1 MNNPMTLKPVKHT
14 QIIRVALLLALLI
27 SLPRTIYLYN
37 MITEGTIDFSGKWII
52 DFLYRYVLFFFFS
65 WGILELNTNVAYLKF
80 KGVNLVRMVLMVV
93 VDIIVLILF
102 LKLFSYFFYYVLG
115 MEMDSKEWGFTK
127 FNYEIL
133 LIVLFF
139 IARVLR
145 LQADQQESRIENERL
160 KQQNLQNELNALK
173 NQIDPHFLFNSLNS
187 LTSLIRDNKTATQFV
202 KKLSYMYRYILQSGD
217 SDLVSIREELKY
229 LDSYA
234 YLMETR
240 YRDRLHIDV
249 HIGEDYLDRKVPPMA
264 LQLLVENAVKHNE
277 ISGSNPL
284 TVNIFDKNG
293 SLFVENVIRPRTN
306 LADGTKNGLAN
317 LQKRYELLLKEK
329 LVVRTTDNVFSV
341 ELPLTIEL

>member
-1 MNNPMTLKPVKHT
+1 MLKPVKYT

-37 MITEGTIDFSGKWII
+37 MITEGTMDFSGKWVV
-52 DFLYRYVLFFFFS
+52 DFLYRYVFFFFFA
-65 WGILELNTNVAYLKF
+65 WGVLELNTNVGYLRF
-80 KGVNLVRMVLMVV
+80 KGSHIARMVLMLVA
-93 VDIIVLILF
+93 DIIVLILF
-102 LKLFSYFFYYVLG
+102 LKLFGHFFHYVMG
-115 MEMDSKEWGFTK
+115 VEMDSKERGFTK
-127 FNYEIL
+127 FNYIIL
-133 LIVLFF
+133 LVVLFF

-145 LQADQQESRIENERL
+145 LQADQQESRIENEKL

-187 LTSLIRDNKTATQFV
+187 LTSLIRENKTATQFV

-249 HIGEDYLDRKVPPMA
+249 QINEECLEEKVPPMA

-293 SLFVENVIRPRTN
+293 SLFVENIIRPRTN
-306 LADGTKNGLAN
+306 LADGTKNGLIN

-329 LVVRTTDNVFSV
+329 LTVRTSDNIFSV
-341 ELPLTIEL
+341 ELPLTK

>member
-1 MNNPMTLKPVKHT
+1 MFL
-14 QIIRVALLLALLI
+14 
-27 SLPRTIYLYN
+27 
-37 MITEGTIDFSGKWII
+37 EWKW
-52 DFLYRYVLFFFFS
+52 
-65 WGILELNTNVAYLKF
+65 
-80 KGVNLVRMVLMVV
+80 
-93 VDIIVLILF
+93 
-102 LKLFSYFFYYVLG
+102 
-115 MEMDSKEWGFTK
+115 DSKEWGFTK

>member
-1 MNNPMTLKPVKHT
+1 MMIKQVKHT

-37 MITEGTIDFSGKWII
+37 MITEGAIDFSGKWVV

-65 WGILELNTNVAYLKF
+65 WVILELNTNVGYLKF
-80 KGVNLVRMVLMVV
+80 KGSHIARMVLMLVA
-93 VDIIVLILF
+93 DIVVLILF
-102 LKLFSYFFYYVLG
+102 LKLFGHFFYYVMG
-115 MEMDSKEWGFTK
+115 IEMDSKERGFTK
-127 FNYEIL
+127 FNYIFF

-145 LQADQQESRIENERL
+145 LQVDQQESRIENERL

-187 LTSLIRDNKTATQFV
+187 LTSLIRENKTATQFV

-249 HIGEDYLDRKVPPMA
+249 NINEHCLEEKVPPMA

-317 LQKRYELLLKEK
+317 LQKRYEILLKEK
-329 LVVRTTDNVFSV
+329 LTVRTVDNVFSV
-341 ELPLTIEL
+341 ELPLTKEL